1 MRSMLVAL
9 LALLSACSAHNS
21 WSAKDIALE
30 SAMLG
35 AIAVDYGQTRSITKD
50 CAERNVIIGRCGE
63 GMNPKLYM
71 LTAALAHILVA
82 NFLNDDYRT
91 MFQTTSLGV
100 EGYVI
105 YRNWENGHGP
115 SLGD

>member
-1 MRSMLVAL
+1 MWKYLLVAL
-9 LALLSACSAHNS
+9 SLLPACAVHNS
-21 WSAKDIALE
+21 WSVRDVALE

-50 CAERNVIIGRCGE
+50 CVERNPIIGQCGE

-82 NFLNDDYRT
+82 NFLDDDYRT

-105 YRNWENGHGP
+105 FRNWENGHGP